1 MSKGRMDRPVAAL
14 LGALLVAACAPTE
27 APMAATGAAAPP
39 RGEARATSVLEAPPK
54 SAVVI
59 GQPCWV
65 WQHERG
71 PAPQFLP
78 DSPVG
83 VAVRFYELHQPH
95 AGAGVPEADRLEAYR
110 PLLTRPLIAALE
122 RARAERDAAMASAPG
137 EKPPYVEGALFA
149 SLFEGYTSVQ
159 PITLATEGWNASV
172 KLCFAYAQGGAR
184 TEWTDTV
191 VLRKED
197 GTWRIDDVK
206 YGGQW
211 DFANTGSLRAQLPA
225 P

>member
-1 MSKGRMDRPVAAL
+1 MKRIASAL
-14 LGALLVAACAPTE
+14 LCAGFVAGCARTP
-27 APMAATGAAAPP
+27 APADAAAAPP
-39 RGEARATSVLEAPPK
+39 AQARPITEAPPK
-54 SAVVI
+54 SGKVTGA
-59 GQPCWV
+59 PCWV
-65 WQHERG
+65 WQHDRG
-71 PAPQFLP
+71 PAPTFLP
-78 DSPVG
+78 DTPTG

-95 AGAGVPEADRLEAYR
+95 AGAGVPDAADLETYR

-122 RARAERDAAMASAPG
+122 RARAERDAAVASAPD

-159 PITLATEGWNASV
+159 PITLATEGWEAQV
-172 KLCFAYAQGGAR
+172 KMCFAYAQGGDR

-191 VLRKED
+191 KLRKED
-197 GTWRIDDVK
+197 GTWRIDDVV

-225 P
+225 Q

>member
-1 MSKGRMDRPVAAL
+1 MRRARIVAAL
-14 LGALLVAACAPTE
+14 MVLCVVACAPAS
-27 APMAATGAAAPP
+27 APSESAAAATV
-39 RGEARATSVLEAPPK
+39 EARAAPVTDAPRK
-54 SAVVI
+54 QGVVH

-65 WQHERG
+65 WQHVRG
-71 PAPQFLP
+71 PAPQYEP
-78 DSPVG
+78 GTPAG

-95 AGAGVPEADRLEAYR
+95 AGAGVPDAAQMETYK

-122 RARAERDAAMASAPG
+122 RARAERDAAIANAPD

-149 SLFEGYTSVQ
+149 SLFEGYTNVQ
-159 PITLATEGWNASV
+159 PAALASEGWEASV
-172 KLCFAYAQGGAR
+172 VVCFAYAQGGAR

-197 GTWRIDDVK
+197 GEWRIDDVQ

-211 DFANTGSLRAQLPA
+211 NFANHGSLRAQLPA
-225 P
+225 E